1 MLIAGTPLR
10 KIAACSGTSSSA
22 LFRHKKEHMP
32 SALVKAMEAVD
43 VAEAVT
49 LIEKIRLL
57 EFEARRI
64 QVKAEKVGDL
74 RAALVAIHELVRI
87 IELMSEMEA
96 RMLGNGDGSRL
107 VVERTILHA
116 PFTALPP
123 PPGAGVSEGGSNQ

>member
-10 KIAACSGTSSSA
+10 QVAARFGTSSSA
-22 LFRHKKEHMP
+22 LFRHKKDHLP
-32 SALVKAMEAVD
+32 NALVKAMEAIE
-43 VAEAVT
+43 VAEATT
-49 LIEKIRLL
+49 LLEKVRLL

-64 QVKAEKVGDL
+64 QMKAEKAGDL
-74 RAALVAIHELVRI
+74 RAALLAINQLVHI
-87 IELMSEMEA
+87 VGMLGEMEA

-123 PPGAGVSEGGSNQ
+123 LNAGVSEGGSNQ